1 MTKTIKEIV
10 IMLLACLAILIL
22 LAIILYQYIPSRKQV
37 PEVITY
43 TATEEVQDLLE
54 DDIMTRIE
62 DKTPVETY
70 KVTSSDIKSYQTQ
83 QEYVPGKLDPFAEYS
98 SQTSGDT
105 QGSVPGD
112 GQSSSGEKP
121 ALDTKEPNVYTEP
134 TGTK

>member
-10 IMLLACLAILIL
+10 IMLLVCLAILIL

-37 PEVITY
+37 PEIITY

-70 KVTSSDIKSYQTQ
+70 KVTASDIKTYQTQ

-98 SQTSGDT
+98 SQASGNDST
-105 QGSVPGD
+105 
-112 GQSSSGEKP
+112 EKP